1 MGGPEAEKP
10 KVESPVE
17 ALNEEVV
24 KVVPKKDKETP
35 KMPNGDTLPVPDAN
49 GNIEDQPVAAEVKD
63 ANGNVEEAAVVD
75 EAGDKQ
81 TKTVLSVVTKL
92 KEDTKLSDCEK
103 IDTLCLLVQ
112 RIVEENKVL
121 KNEITVVGDQCEKQ
135 REAKEVI
142 MTLNTAYKKQI
153 DLVREESRLRL
164 EEEQA
169 KRSEN
174 MGGYNNTMTDL
185 SNLLETHTA
194 QNSRLR
200 EQNAQMASKMGEL
213 VGETEERDKMVQNL
227 HEEAQLQIVLLQ
239 HQVYLSSS
247 GAMTPLKNYF
257 LSLVSRTLFLGHQ
270 APSNTT
276 ISSFKFAGSE
286 SSN

>member
-17 ALNEEVV
+17 PLNEEVV
-24 KVVPKKDKETP
+24 KAVPKKGKEAP
-35 KMPNGDTLPVPDAN
+35 KKPNGKVAVPDAN

-153 DLVREESRLRL
+153 DLVREESKLRL

-194 QNSRLR
+194 QNCRLR
-200 EQNAQMASKMGEL
+200 DQNAQMASKMGDL
-213 VGETEERDKMVQNL
+213 VGETEKRDQMVQSL

-239 HQVYLSSS
+239 HQVTFSFQYQLQIHYIDHL
-247 GAMTPLKNYF
+247 APLKNDLF
-257 LSLVSRTLFLGHQ
+257 SLVSRTPFLGH
-270 APSNTT
+270 
-276 ISSFKFAGSE
+276 
-286 SSN
+286 

>member
-1 MGGPEAEKP
+1 MR
-10 KVESPVE
+10 
-17 ALNEEVV
+17 EVV
-24 KVVPKKDKETP
+24 KVVPKKAQKDAKKAPKESA
-35 KMPNGDTLPVPDAN
+35 KMSNGEKSVPVPDAN
-49 GNIEDQPVAAEVKD
+49 GNIEDQPVANGGEAVKD
-63 ANGNVEEAAVVD
+63 ANGNVEEVVA
-75 EAGDKQ
+75 ESAGDRQ

-142 MTLNTAYKKQI
+142 LTLNTAYKKQI

-164 EEEQA
+164 EEEMA

-174 MGGYNNTMTDL
+174 MGGYNTTMTDL

-200 EQNAQMASKMGEL
+200 DQNAQMASKMGEL
-213 VGETEERDKMVQNL
+213 VGETEKRDEMVKGL

-239 HQVYLSSS
+239 HQ
-247 GAMTPLKNYF
+247 F
-257 LSLVSRTLFLGHQ
+257 R
-270 APSNTT
+270 
-276 ISSFKFAGSE
+276 
-286 SSN
+286 

>member
-10 KVESPVE
+10 VVESPVE
-17 ALNEEVV
+17 SLNEEVV
-24 KVVPKKDKETP
+24 KVVPKKAKEAP
-35 KMPNGDTLPVPDAN
+35 KMSNGETVPVPDAN
-49 GNIEDQPVAAEVKD
+49 GNIEDQPAANGDAAEVKD
-63 ANGNVEEAAVVD
+63 ANGNVEEAVIVD
-75 EAGDKQ
+75 AAGDKQ

-200 EQNAQMASKMGEL
+200 DQNAQMASKMGEL
-213 VGETEERDKMVQNL
+213 VVVVVVVVVAE
-227 HEEAQLQIVLLQ
+227 
-239 HQVYLSSS
+239 
-247 GAMTPLKNYF
+247 P
-257 LSLVSRTLFLGHQ
+257 
-270 APSNTT
+270 
-276 ISSFKFAGSE
+276 
-286 SSN
+286 